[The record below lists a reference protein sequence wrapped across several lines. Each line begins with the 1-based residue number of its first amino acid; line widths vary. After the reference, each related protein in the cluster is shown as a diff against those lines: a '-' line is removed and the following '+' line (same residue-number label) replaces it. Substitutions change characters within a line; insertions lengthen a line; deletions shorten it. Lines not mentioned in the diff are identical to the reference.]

1 MKNIEIQIV
10 NRIAAIRKEQG
21 MKITELAARASLS
34 PSQISRIE
42 HHQVSP
48 PLSTLA
54 KIAEALGIKVID
66 FFKDEEENL
75 SILVHRHTET
85 YETIEKYGNKR
96 YLVPFF
102 KNIYRLMEPV
112 VFKIP
117 PRSSLEKRMCHGG
130 EEFMF
135 ALEGIVNF
143 QYGRDIYTLNKYD
156 AIYFKS
162 NVPHGTFNEGD
173 EEATVLGV
181 MTSKQNLYNG
191 AVYYRSMKD
200 HATVQRDE
208 YFEHQTVAGKNK

>member
-10 NRIAAIRKEQG
+10 NRIAAIRREQG
-21 MKITELAARASLS
+21 LKITELAERAKIS

-54 KIAEALGIKVID
+54 KIAEALGTKVID

-85 YETIEKYGNKR
+85 YETIEKYGKKR

-117 PRSSLEKRMCHGG
+117 PRYALDRHMCHGG

-135 ALEGIVNF
+135 VLEGTVNF
-143 QYGRDIYTLNKYD
+143 LYGRDIYTLNKYD

-173 EEATVLGV
+173 EEAMVLGV

-191 AVYYRSMKD
+191 AVYYRSLKD
-200 HATVQRDE
+200 HPSVDRKE
-208 YFEHQTVAGKNK
+208 YSDLSVG